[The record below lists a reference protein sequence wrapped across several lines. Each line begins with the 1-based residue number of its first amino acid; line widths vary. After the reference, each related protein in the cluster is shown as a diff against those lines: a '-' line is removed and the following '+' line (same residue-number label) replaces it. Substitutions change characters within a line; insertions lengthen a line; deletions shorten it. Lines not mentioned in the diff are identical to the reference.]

1 MQTDLQLLLLIIGLV
16 FGGFILYNTFR
27 PKERKRQSS
36 SFEEFEQ
43 PTPKAAQRKERH
55 DPLLDEYEND
65 GLPLG
70 KTVQSKPVLAE
81 DVLLQPIS
89 HQEIAEPKPLPLF
102 ETEQV
107 SHDDEP
113 LFESPKPVKKKVKQ
127 ARKVSSEVIVFSI
140 IPKSGIFTGSM
151 LSAAL
156 KANQFHYGEHK
167 IFHRHVDDDPKS
179 PILFSIASLVE
190 PGNFEYHQMFN
201 KTYPGILMWMQLPV
215 AQDAMQTFDKL
226 LKTGRQLATFLK
238 GDLCDSK
245 RLVLTTEAIATL
257 RERVHQFQVNN
268 ETEEELEYELEE
280 DR

>member
-27 PKERKRQSS
+27 PKGRKRQS

-43 PTPKAAQRKERH
+43 PTPKATQHKERH
-55 DPLLDEYEND
+55 DPLLDEYEQD
-65 GLPLG
+65 VMPLG

-81 DVLLQPIS
+81 DVLLQPIK
-89 HQEIAEPKPLPLF
+89 HQEMTEPKPLPLF
-102 ETEQV
+102 EPEQELN
-107 SHDDEP
+107 HEP
-113 LFESPKPVKKKVKQ
+113 LFESPKPVKKKLTQ
-127 ARKVSSEVIVFSI
+127 PRKIQSEVIVFSI
-140 IPKSGIFTGSM
+140 IPKNGIFTGSM

-156 KANQFHYGEHK
+156 KANHFHYGEQK
-167 IFHRHVDDDPKS
+167 IFHRHVEDNPKS
-179 PILFSIASLVE
+179 PILFSVASLVE

-226 LKTGRQLATFLK
+226 LKSGRQLAAFLK

-245 RLVLTTEAIATL
+245 RLALTTEAIATL

>member
-27 PKERKRQSS
+27 PKPKKRLS

-43 PTPKAAQRKERH
+43 PVASKAQQLERH
-55 DPLLDEYEND
+55 DPLLDDYEEENQ
-65 GLPLG
+65 PLG
-70 KTVQSKPVLAE
+70 KSVRTKPVLAE
-81 DVLLQPIS
+81 DVLLQPVKHS
-89 HQEIAEPKPLPLF
+89 EPLEPAPATLF
-102 ETEQV
+102 EAEQK
-107 SHDDEP
+107 HDLEP
-113 LFESPKPVKKKVKQ
+113 LFQSPKPSKKKVIEP
-127 ARKVSSEVIVFSI
+127 RKAKSEVIVFSI
-140 IPKSGIFTGSM
+140 IPKNGIFTGSM

-167 IFHRHVDDDPKS
+167 IFHRHVDDNPKA
-179 PILFSIASLVE
+179 PILFSVASLVE

-215 AQDAMQTFDKL
+215 AGDAMQAFDKL
-226 LKTGRQLATFLK
+226 LKSGRQLASYLK
-238 GDLCDSK
+238 GELCDSK
-245 RLVLTTEAIATL
+245 RLTLSTEAIATI

-268 ETEEELEYELEE
+268 ESEQEELEYELEE